1 METTTIV
8 IGICMLALMLLVGMG
23 TYVIMLLA
31 ALIETLKQAPA
42 VTAYRWSVLHELI
55 QRIDARL
62 AAQNATLEAAKAEEL
77 RTPMGALGP
86 GMYMPQFNEGAPLGH
101 LQALNTQAIPDATK
115 YPGPLAYRQRA
126 NRE

>member
-1 METTTIV
+1 
-8 IGICMLALMLLVGMG
+8 MLALMLLVGMG
-23 TYVIMLLA
+23 TYLIMLMA
-31 ALIETLKQAPA
+31 ALVETLKQAHGM
-42 VTAYRWSVLHELI
+42 TAYRWNLLHEAV

-62 AAQNATLEAAKAEEL
+62 AAQNATLEAAKAEEM

-126 NRE
+126 NKE